1 MTLLLKTNRF
11 LVTIQFWGFISVET
25 LRLCTNIQNQQERSC
40 SVLIMSLSSAARW
53 TGFFLKTLTI
63 ILLIPHILLQ
73 LVCQKF
79 LKLSVFLFKLLRA
92 FKWILETL
100 FFLHFDYYCNAT
112 WIHSYVNF
120 IWCRLR
126 WHQTTFETHM
136 QSDSKTSTCSPF
148 CSLSPRSISQMF
160 TSSSA
165 TLLLTSCPASLWSAS
180 LASWDFIWPKVT
192 SEHKHS
198 HLSSLTET
206 GRVRGCRRADNDRNA
221 RVKVKLFSKTI
232 EG

>member
-11 LVTIQFWGFISVET
+11 LVTVQFWGFISVET

-92 FKWILETL
+92 FKWILEPLFFNILIIIATPHEFTVMLTSSDADSGDIRLLLKRTCSRTQRHQPVLLFVPSRLVLFPRCLPVHQRPSSWPPAQRRCGRLLWLPGTL
-100 FFLHFDYYCNAT
+100 FGQ
-112 WIHSYVNF
+112 
-120 IWCRLR
+120 R
-126 WHQTTFETHM
+126 
-136 QSDSKTSTCSPF
+136 
-148 CSLSPRSISQMF
+148 
-160 TSSSA
+160 
-165 TLLLTSCPASLWSAS
+165 
-180 LASWDFIWPKVT
+180 
-192 SEHKHS
+192 
-198 HLSSLTET
+198 
-206 GRVRGCRRADNDRNA
+206 
-221 RVKVKLFSKTI
+221 
-232 EG
+232 